1 MNASKNVH
9 FYPGFIVRNPNGLVI
24 EDGVNIGPKCLPD
37 ARRGLTFEV
46 NQSLHMR
53 RLFGP

>member
-9 FYPGFIVRNPNGLVI
+9 FYPGFTVRNPNGLVI
-24 EDGVNIGPKCLPD
+24 EDGVNIDPKCLPD

-46 NQSLHMR
+46 NQSLHIR